1 MYMLEKLTKQ
11 QTKLMDEV
19 RDEWI
24 DIALHKQDFDKEEIE
39 AGVKWLYYA
48 SNLKE
53 PKVCIVNGIED
64 FTKQFTDSV
73 RASVWASVRA
83 SVRDS
88 VGASVVWTCLSGDAD
103 FGAWYEYWKRIGVFQ
118 NDKCDK
124 YVGYLRSGAFL
135 VFFFEKVAY
144 VMVRPTSVK
153 QDEQRRLHST
163 DTPAMTW
170 KDGTELFYIHGVKF
184 TKEQF
189 QKQKTASISD
199 ILSWEDIDQ
208 RSVLLRERPIET
220 LLENIE
226 KTLID
231 KNEECGGYKLW
242 EIDLPDI
249 GKARIMTYKSWSSD
263 KQYVKFVPPTSKK
276 CLETIA
282 SLREITVKELKNAY
296 KS

>member
-1 MYMLEKLTKQ
+1 
-11 QTKLMDEV
+11 V
-19 RDEWI
+19 
-24 DIALHKQDFDKEEIE
+24 A
-39 AGVKWLYYA
+39 
-48 SNLKE
+48 
-53 PKVCIVNGIED
+53 
-64 FTKQFTDSV
+64 
-73 RASVWASVRA
+73 
-83 SVRDS
+83 
-88 VGASVVWTCLSGDAD
+88 WTSLSGDAE

-118 NDKCDK
+118 DDKCDK
-124 YVGYLRSGAFL
+124 YVGYLRSGAFF

-144 VMVRPTSVK
+144 IMVRPTSVK
-153 QDEQRRLHST
+153 QDEQKRLHSI

-170 KDGTELFYIHGVKF
+170 KDGTELYYIHGVKF

-189 QKQKTASISD
+189 EKQKTASISD
-199 ILSWEDIDQ
+199 ILGWEDIDQ
-208 RSVLLRERPIET
+208 RSVLLGERPIET

-231 KNEECGGYKLW
+231 ETEECGGYKLW
-242 EIDLPDI
+242 EIELPDI
-249 GKARIMTYKSWSSD
+249 GKVRIMTYKSWSSD